1 MKKKPI
7 NSLAEIP
14 NGMTDHESRDFW
26 ERHEIGPDMTGQR
39 GMAAVLLANDHV
51 TEKKTRKPTKRT
63 RAA

>member
-7 NSLAEIP
+7 NSLSEIP
-14 NGMTDHESRDFW
+14 DGMTDQESRDFW
-26 ERHEIGPDMTGQR
+26 ERHEIGSEMTGQR

-63 RAA
+63 RGA